1 MKSRLFILGM
11 LVAGIVLS
19 TDDISLAFQGE
30 FGTNAAISQ
39 YGPPPPI
46 PRPTPVGVGGVPA
59 IPRPT
64 PESRSRPEGQVAI
77 PRPTPPPAGVLVALE
92 SLQRPRQQAALAKSR
107 EMPLTGFAVIP
118 VLLGGVALLAGGLI
132 LRRTGTDQRSG
143 EV

>member
-11 LVAGIVLS
+11 LVAGIVLG
-19 TDDISLAFQGE
+19 TDDVSLAFQGE

-39 YGPPPPI
+39 YGAG
-46 PRPTPVGVGGVPA
+46 RGGGVPA

-64 PESRSRPEGQVAI
+64 PESRSTPEGQVAI

-118 VLLGGVALLAGGLI
+118 VLLGGVALLAGGLV

-143 EV
+143 DV

>member
-1 MKSRLFILGM
+1 MKSRLFVLGM
-11 LVAGIVLS
+11 LAAGIVLG
-19 TDDISLAFQGE
+19 TDDVSLAFQGE

-46 PRPTPVGVGGVPA
+46 PRPTPVPAVGGVP
-59 IPRPT
+59 
-64 PESRSRPEGQVAI
+64 AI

-143 EV
+143 DV